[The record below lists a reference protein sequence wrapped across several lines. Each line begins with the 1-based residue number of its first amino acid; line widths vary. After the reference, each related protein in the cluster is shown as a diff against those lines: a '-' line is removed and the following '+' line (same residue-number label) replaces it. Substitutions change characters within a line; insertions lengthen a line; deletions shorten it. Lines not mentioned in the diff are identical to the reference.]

1 MRSVLGS
8 ASFVFFASVIVFA
21 CGGGSGGSGFD
32 DPNANPDPNTN
43 NAFGGDAGK
52 DNPKPTGCTNL
63 QCKVDACGGAP
74 KKTTLKGVVYAPT
87 PQQFGKP
94 DPIYNA
100 ILYVPNGDLQP
111 FPSGV
116 SCDKCG
122 AITSGEPI
130 VTALSG
136 PDGSFTLEGV
146 PSGEDIPLVI
156 QVGRWRRLVKIPKV
170 ESCVD
175 NALTAEQTRLP
186 RNKAE
191 GDIPLMAIATSPYD
205 PTECILRKIGIDAEE
220 FTAPSKS
227 GRVHLYKGGGASL
240 AGDTIPAAS
249 TLWADKTNLTRYDI
263 VAFPC
268 QTDPTSKPDAT
279 GISNLEAYANQGG
292 RAFITDLSESIIQ
305 GSNAWKGTAN
315 FTPSTFANP
324 ALVDTSFPKGQA
336 LADWLSAIGA
346 TPTKGQFNLQNT
358 FGRFNAVNAPAQRW
372 VYSTNSPQTYSFNTP
387 VGAADD
393 AQCGRVVYSSFHIAT
408 PTGAGASFPSE
419 CTNTPLTTQEKVLE
433 FLLFDLSA
441 CIQKDSDA
449 PVAPPPVVK

>member
-1 MRSVLGS
+1 MRPLLGS
-8 ASFVFFASVIVFA
+8 LLLALSASVVVFA
-21 CGGGSGGSGFD
+21 CGSTTEPETTGPENPTPDNGFV
-32 DPNANPDPNTN
+32 N
-43 NAFGGDAGK
+43 GDAGGTTT
-52 DNPKPTGCTNL
+52 PTGCKNL
-63 QCKVDACGGAP
+63 QCKIDACGGNP

-87 PQQFGKP
+87 PAQFGKP

-130 VTALSG
+130 VTALSAA
-136 PDGSFTLEGV
+136 DGSFTLEGV
-146 PSGEDIPLVI
+146 PAGEDIPLVV
-156 QVGRWRRLVKIPKV
+156 QVGRWRRLVKIPKI
-170 ESCVD
+170 EACQD

-186 RNKAE
+186 RNKGE
-191 GDIPLMAIATSPYD
+191 GDIPLMAIATSQYD

-220 FTAPSKS
+220 FTVPSKD
-227 GRVHLYKGGGASL
+227 GRVHLYKGGGANL
-240 AGDTIPAAS
+240 ASESAPAAA
-249 TLWADKTNLTRYDI
+249 TLWKDQTNLMRYDI

-268 QTDPTSKPDAT
+268 QTDVASKPDAA
-279 GISNLEAYANQGG
+279 GIANIETYANQGG
-292 RAFITDLSESIIQ
+292 RAFITDLSQDIVMK
-305 GSNAWKGTAN
+305 SNAWKGTAN
-315 FTPSTFANP
+315 FTGSSFANP

-336 LADWLSAIGA
+336 LADWLQAIGA
-346 TPTKGQFNLQNT
+346 TTTKGQFNLQNT
-358 FGRFNAVNAPAQRW
+358 FGRFSAVNAPAQRW

-387 VGAADD
+387 VGSVDD

-408 PTGAGASFPSE
+408 GAGATFPSE

-441 CIQKDSDA
+441 CISKDSEA
-449 PVAPPPVVK
+449 PTAPPPVVK